1 MPFQHPSRA
10 FRLALVAAL
19 AVLAAP
25 ATALAQHQHEGGHQH
40 DTSSAAV
47 ANLKLEGEKK
57 WATDASLRSG
67 MASIHA
73 AFEGDHP
80 AIHAGTQTDAQYD
93 ALAARIEEEVN
104 SIVANC
110 KLPPAADANL
120 HYVVAD
126 LLQGV
131 NLMRGGDPQRTR
143 HDGAALVHGALR
155 AYPQYF
161 DDPDWKP

>member
-1 MPFQHPSRA
+1 M
-10 FRLALVAAL
+10 L

-25 ATALAQHQHEGGHQH
+25 APALAQHQHEGDHQH
-40 DTSSAAV
+40 DTSSVAV
-47 ANLKLEGEKK
+47 DNLKLDGEKK

-67 MASIHA
+67 MAAIHA
-73 AFEGDHP
+73 AFEADHP
-80 AIHAGTQTDAQYD
+80 AIHAGTATDAQYD
-93 ALAARIEEEVN
+93 ALAASIEAQVN

-126 LLQGV
+126 LMQGV
-131 NLMRGGDPQRTR
+131 SLMRGKDPQRTR

-155 AYPQYF
+155 AYPKYF